1 MSTTQQTRPHTANPL
16 RHAQMLIGGAWVD
29 SASGETLDVENPGK
43 RQKIAE
49 IPRAAAIDVDR
60 AVQAATQAVPGWS
73 KTPPRDRGRQLLRIA
88 EALEARAEELART
101 IALETGNA
109 LRTQARS
116 EARLSADIF
125 RYFGGLTGELKG
137 ETIPLGEHMLSYTR
151 REPLGVVGAIIP
163 WNAPVLLGA
172 LKIAPALCAGN
183 TLVLK
188 AAEDAPLGV
197 LLMAAVC
204 QEFLPPGVL
213 NVLTGLGEECGAALA
228 QHPAIRKLSFTGS
241 TEVGKLIMRAAAE
254 RIVPVSLELGGKSP
268 SIVYPD
274 ANDDWVVDGV
284 IGGMRFTRQSQ
295 SCTAGSRL
303 FLHADIF
310 DRFLDKLRTKTQ
322 ALKLGD
328 PLDEQTDIGAID
340 EGLKRKDARLVFGGM
355 PPKDGPLSEGYFALP
370 TVFAD
375 TSDIAAHFSELLIV
389 DDNDWRLAR
398 EEIFGPV
405 LVAIPWRDE
414 AEAIRMANDS
424 HYGLAAYVWT
434 LDIGSAL
441 RTAHAIEFRLG
452 AGEPRSRPTAGSLLW
467 RLQAKRYRPRVL
479 AGRHARQLHPAKE
492 RDGQPQ
498 HTTTH
503 GVMR

>member
-1 MSTTQQTRPHTANPL
+1 MSVTEDIRPQAKTDLLQA
-16 RHAQMLIGGAWVD
+16 RMLIDGSWVD
-29 SASGETLDVENPGK
+29 SMSGATLTVENPAK
-43 RQKIAE
+43 RRAIAE
-49 IPRAAAIDVDR
+49 IPRGDAADVNGAVEAAAC
-60 AVQAATQAVPGWS
+60 AFPGWS
-73 KTPPRDRGRQLLRIA
+73 KVAPRDRGRLLLRIA
-88 EALEARAEELART
+88 EAMEARVEEMAKT

-109 LRTQARS
+109 IRTQARG

-125 RYFGGLTGELKG
+125 RYFGGLAGELKG
-137 ETIPLGEHMLSYTR
+137 ETIPLGEHVLSYTR

-188 AAEDAPLGV
+188 TAEDAPLGV
-197 LLMAAVC
+197 LLMAEMC

-213 NVLTGLGEECGAALA
+213 NVLTGTGEECGGPLA
-228 QHPAIRKLSFTGS
+228 RHPLVMKLSFTGS
-241 TEVGKLIMRAAAE
+241 TEVGKIIMRAAAE

-268 SIVYPD
+268 SVVYPD
-274 ANDDWVVDGV
+274 ADEDWVVDGV
-284 IGGMRFTRQSQ
+284 IAGMRFTRQSQ

-310 DRFLDKLRTKTQ
+310 DSFLDKLKVKTQ

-328 PLDEQTDIGAID
+328 PLDEATDIGAIINNKQFTKVCGYVED
-340 EGLKRKDARLVFGGM
+340 GLKRADARLVFGGL
-355 PPKDGPLSEGYFALP
+355 PPKDGPLSEGYFAVP

-375 TSDIAAHFSELLIV
+375 TS
-389 DDNDWRLAR
+389 NDWRLAR

-434 LDIGSAL
+434 HDIGSGL
-441 RTAHAIEFRLG
+441 RTAHAIESGWVQVNQGLG
-452 AGEPRSRPTAGSLLW
+452 QAPGHSYGGYKQSGIGREFSLEGMLDSFTQRKNVTVNLNTPR
-467 RLQAKRYRPRVL
+467 
-479 AGRHARQLHPAKE
+479 RQ
-492 RDGQPQ
+492 
-498 HTTTH
+498 
-503 GVMR
+503 

>member
-1 MSTTQQTRPHTANPL
+1 MSVTDDIRPQAKTEL
-16 RHAQMLIGGAWVD
+16 RQARMLIDGAWVD
-29 SASGETLDVENPGK
+29 SLSGATLTVENPAK
-43 RQKIAE
+43 RRPIAE
-49 IPRAAAIDVDR
+49 IPRGDTADVNGAVEAAAR
-60 AVQAATQAVPGWS
+60 AFPAWS
-73 KTPPRDRGRQLLRIA
+73 KVAPRDRGRLLLRIA
-88 EALEARAEELART
+88 DKMEAEAEEMARI

-109 LRTQARS
+109 LRTQARG
-116 EARLSADIF
+116 EARLAADIF
-125 RYFGGLTGELKG
+125 RYFGGLAGELKG
-137 ETIPLGEHMLSYTR
+137 ETIPLGEQVLSYTR

-197 LLMAAVC
+197 LMMAEAC

-213 NVLTGLGEECGAALA
+213 NVLTGLGEECGGPLA
-228 QHPAIRKLSFTGS
+228 QHPLVRKLSFTGS
-241 TEVGKLIMRAAAE
+241 TEVGKIIMRAAAE

-268 SIVYPD
+268 SVVYPD
-274 ANDDWVVDGV
+274 ADEDWVVDGV
-284 IGGMRFTRQSQ
+284 IAGMRFTRQSQ

-310 DRFLDKLRTKTQ
+310 DSFLDKLRTKTQ

-328 PLDEQTDIGAID
+328 PLDEATDIGSIINNKQFTKVCGYVED
-340 EGLKRKDARLVFGGM
+340 GLKRKDARLVFGGL
-355 PPKDGPLSEGYFALP
+355 PPKEGPLSEGYFAIP

-375 TSDIAAHFSELLIV
+375 TS
-389 DDNDWRLAR
+389 NDWRLAR

-414 AEAIRMANDS
+414 ADAIRMANDS

-434 LDIGSAL
+434 HDIGSGL
-441 RTAHAIEFRLG
+441 RTAHAIESGWVQVNQGLG
-452 AGEPRSRPTAGSLLW
+452 QAPGHSYGGYKQSGIGREFSLEGMLDSFTQRKNVTVNLNTPRK
-467 RLQAKRYRPRVL
+467 Q
-479 AGRHARQLHPAKE
+479 
-492 RDGQPQ
+492 
-498 HTTTH
+498 
-503 GVMR
+503 